1 MSSATH
7 DDLHE
12 QQEQGSISSL
22 FHSATDVGNDDDSKI
37 DCQVDNNLRMI
48 LLQQEES
55 QGNSANSPMVD
66 GEEENS

>member
-1 MSSATH
+1 
-7 DDLHE
+7 
-12 QQEQGSISSL
+12 
-22 FHSATDVGNDDDSKI
+22 VGNDDDSKI